1 MTSFFYY
8 IEPCPKILDY
18 TLKWMKDYRE
28 TCQKFTQNCKK
39 AEFLK
44 DHAWSHLH
52 CSACNILK
60 FALATHFLKAKPKMS
75 PFNEFPLI
83 FIQFTLS
90 AKQKNILAIAE
101 NYIRGKKNQL

>member
-1 MTSFFYY
+1 
-8 IEPCPKILDY
+8 
-18 TLKWMKDYRE
+18 MKDYRE

-75 PFNEFPLI
+75 TFNEFPLI